1 MSIAGKWRVTMPTPI
16 GTLNFVWDLVEQG
29 GAWRGQMSGEPPVG
43 NSELTGIEVAGDTA
57 TFQTTVQSPMGS
69 LPVTFKG
76 TAADDKMTGTCK
88 TRFGD
93 NQFVAVR
100 S

>member
-1 MSIAGKWRVTMPTPI
+1 MSIGGKWRVTMPTPI

-29 GAWRGQMSGEPPVG
+29 GTWRGQMSGEPPVG
-43 NSELTGIEVAGDTA
+43 NSELLGIEVAGNTIG
-57 TFQTTVQSPMGS
+57 FQTTVQSPMGS
-69 LPVTFKG
+69 LQVTFKG

-100 S
+100 A